1 MALRSPRTQAVRLAS
16 AAPEV
21 ASDGNPRRLPRRRR
35 RLRLGISRR
44 TAVVAALLVV
54 ACVAGIIGWKFYT
67 KATSTQVTA
76 YFENTNGLYAG
87 DDVKLMGV
95 TVGKIGSISAD
106 GDKMK
111 VVFRIQDQ
119 KVPAGASRR
128 SSCRRRWCPRA
139 SFSSRPVTAADPPS
153 PTVRSS
159 PSTAPPFRWNG
170 TISAI
175 SSNPEH
181 RNRYRRRRCPRT
193 ARRLHLLGREHF
205 DGKGTDINRT
215 LTELS
220 KAAQTLGDGRSDMFA
235 TIRNLKVFA
244 SALSPA
250 ATRWPSSTAIWRR

>member
-1 MALRSPRTQAVRLAS
+1 MGILADYR
-16 AAPEV
+16 ADV
-21 ASDGNPRRLPRRRR
+21 AGFVS
-35 RLRLGISRR
+35 GISRR

-119 KVPAGASRR
+119 KVPAGAQAVIMS
-128 SSCRRRWCPRA
+128 PTLV
-139 SFSSRPVTAADPPS
+139 SSRFIQLTPGYSGGPTLADGAVIPIDRTAVPVEWDDFRDQLES
-153 PTVRSS
+153 L
-159 PSTAPPFRWNG
+159 STAIG
-170 TISAI
+170 TGADGARGPLGDFI
-175 SSNPEH
+175 SSAAS
-181 RNRYRRRRCPRT
+181 T
-193 ARRLHLLGREHF
+193 L

-244 SALSPA
+244 SALSLSGDQMA
-250 ATRWPSSTAIWRR
+250 QFNRDLASVTSVLDNSA